1 MRGRG
6 ILAALLG
13 VALLLSACGETP
25 TLPTESPTEAPVPS
39 ATPTQPPGTAELVL
53 PWYSG
58 ESAHPLTGTNQANLN
73 LAPLVYEG
81 LFELDEHFAPH
92 GVLCSGQSVSEDGL
106 TWTFTLR
113 PGAVFSDGTP
123 LTGWEVVSSLQTAM
137 GANSPYSARLG
148 NVRGVRE
155 GDGGVVISLLE
166 PNGNLPALLD
176 IPVVK
181 EGGGD
186 PLGTGPYTLDREGGL
201 LRKNTDWWKGAAL
214 PAEEI
219 TLYDVRA
226 TDALVQAF
234 DTREISLAATDL
246 TGANALGF
254 SGNYEVWDYPT
265 RTMLY
270 VGYNAANGPCTDPAL
285 RRSLSAGFDRTTVAR
300 SLLSGHAQATAL
312 PFHPASASYHSTLD
326 AGMGY
331 DPQPLSPGLTLNFI
345 VNTDNSYKLA
355 VARFLAQALTQAGA
369 EVNLRELTWEAYHTA
384 LTEGDFDL
392 YLGQVRLT
400 GDFDLSP
407 LLRVGGKLNYGG
419 YADPETEALLGTYL
433 AANDTTRPAAAYDL
447 GQKLGEMTPFSV
459 LCFKNASLLTHWGK
473 ISGVKASQQNI
484 FYGLEGWR
492 LN

>member
-123 LTGWEVVSSLQTAM
+123 LTAREVVSSLQTAM

-201 LRKNTDWWKGAAL
+201 LRKNTDWWK
-214 PAEEI
+214 
-219 TLYDVRA
+219 
-226 TDALVQAF
+226 
-234 DTREISLAATDL
+234 
-246 TGANALGF
+246 
-254 SGNYEVWDYPT
+254 
-265 RTMLY
+265 
-270 VGYNAANGPCTDPAL
+270 
-285 RRSLSAGFDRTTVAR
+285 
-300 SLLSGHAQATAL
+300 
-312 PFHPASASYHSTLD
+312 
-326 AGMGY
+326 
-331 DPQPLSPGLTLNFI
+331 
-345 VNTDNSYKLA
+345 
-355 VARFLAQALTQAGA
+355 GA